1 VGISAAVAIL
11 TIGVSS
17 LISRAPALGI
27 LTPIVLSMAEEGGMN
42 ILAMGF
48 TTAIASAFT
57 YMTIIGSPANTII
70 FSSGQLQARD
80 YFRAGIW
87 MTLASLALL
96 LVYSETYWRFV
107 LPR

>member
-1 VGISAAVAIL
+1 
-11 TIGVSS
+11 
-17 LISRAPALGI
+17 
-27 LTPIVLSMAEEGGMN
+27 
-42 ILAMGF
+42 
-48 TTAIASAFT
+48 
-57 YMTIIGSPANTII
+57 MTIIGSPANTII